1 MSVLLKPLVESEVTD
16 YVTGEEGGNILSQRL
31 GAGGGGERGLDRG
44 H

>member
-31 GAGGGGERGLDRG
+31 GGGGEERGLDRG